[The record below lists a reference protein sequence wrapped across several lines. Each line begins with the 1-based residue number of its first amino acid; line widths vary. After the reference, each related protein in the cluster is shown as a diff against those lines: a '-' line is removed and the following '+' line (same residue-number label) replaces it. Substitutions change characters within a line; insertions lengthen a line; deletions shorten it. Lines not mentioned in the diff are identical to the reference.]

1 MPDERPLRTLA
12 GYPGGA
18 DKVGNWV
25 NRQFQLDA
33 LGEALLL
40 FAAAARHDHLDTGHW
55 RAVEAAVRGH
65 RGPLGA
71 TRTPGCGNWTTT
83 TGPTPG

>member
-1 MPDERPLRTLA
+1 MPDERVLPGLA

-25 NRQFQLDA
+25 NQQFQLDA

-40 FAAAARHDHLDTGHW
+40 FAAAARHDHLDTWHW
-55 RAVEAAVRGH
+55 QAVEAAVAAIEAR
-65 RGPLGA
+65 
-71 TRTPGCGNWTTT
+71 
-83 TGPTPG
+83 